1 MSKPRLFDL
10 RADVTE
16 PVVLVFSH
24 REVEQEQEDL
34 ASVLAR
40 LRVFLGSPQKT
51 EKIVR

>member
-1 MSKPRLFDL
+1 MSKLRPFDL

-24 REVEQEQEDL
+24 REVEQEDL

-51 EKIVR
+51 EKIAR